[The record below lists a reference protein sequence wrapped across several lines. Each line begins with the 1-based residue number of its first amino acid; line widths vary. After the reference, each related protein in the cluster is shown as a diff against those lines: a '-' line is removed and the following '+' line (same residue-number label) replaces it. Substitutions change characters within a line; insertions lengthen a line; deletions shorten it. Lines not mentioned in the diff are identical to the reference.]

1 MERMVWLAYFCVLL
15 VNRVQKSTGTI
26 YSFGLQFECLRQTQ
40 TNKYV
45 DISQIHWI
53 RSVGLYRKFRKII
66 FEQMIFCFIE
76 YK

>member
-45 DISQIHWI
+45 DISQIH
-53 RSVGLYRKFRKII
+53 
-66 FEQMIFCFIE
+66 
-76 YK
+76 